1 MKMGIR
7 TPSLKKSFKART
19 TGRAKRA
26 IKKAVIPGYGQK
38 GMGWIHDPSKAAYN
52 KVYNKTTVSF
62 GELVGV
68 GANTKTRAKEEKI
81 VKKANHEFGLIRYY
95 GLTDWWANKLTE
107 VDRNL
112 ILESKSNIRE
122 EIYIQE
128 KPGNRYNGENFIE
141 VKDFEFLSDILIN
154 MYNEYTTAKKI
165 ALKIEEL
172 IFRDIEDDY
181 VIALHFTLTNLM
193 DFYYRNRDKDDS
205 LDRAIFF
212 GYKDIE
218 FSNIFAKEFY
228 SKYGEVMPVNKAYEQ
243 IGIILERKKKYTE
256 AIRICEKG
264 KSEGWSNDFDKR
276 INRIKSKINK
286 NKY

>member
-1 MKMGIR
+1 MKIGIR

-19 TGRAKRA
+19 TGKAKRA
-26 IKKAVIPGYGQK
+26 VKKAVIPGYGQK
-38 GMGWIHDPSKAAYN
+38 GMGWIHDPKKAAYN

-62 GELVGV
+62 GELLDF
-68 GANTKTRAKEEKI
+68 NTKTKVREEKT
-81 VKKANHEFGLIRYY
+81 VKKTNHELGLIRYY
-95 GLTDWWANKLTE
+95 GLTDWWANGLTE
-107 VDRNL
+107 IDRNL
-112 ILESKSNIRE
+112 ILKSKENISE
-122 EIYIQE
+122 VIYTQE
-128 KPGNRYNGENFIE
+128 KPGSRYNGENFIE
-141 VKDFEFLSDILIN
+141 IKDFEFLNDILIN
-154 MYNEYTTAKKI
+154 MYNEYPTAKKL

-218 FSNIFAKEFY
+218 FSNIFAKAFY
-228 SKYGEVMPVNKAYEQ
+228 SKYGELMPVNKAYEQ
-243 IGIILERKKKYTE
+243 IGVILEREKKYTE

-286 NKY
+286 I